1 MSAHR
6 VVAVIIGA
14 VLVVGFLV
22 VGGLVF
28 AAYFFSSRVHV
39 TRTGTHGED
48 ETVRVETPFGRV
60 RVDKDRE
67 VDPATL
73 DMPLY
78 PEAKV
83 VRGGHSARVELDLD
97 FADKALRIMAVEME
111 TPDPF
116 DKVVAFYR
124 KAAPDYSFSEKA
136 DGKVELLSQQ
146 GGQKRVIGISQRQG
160 YTRIALANIGE
171 PEGN

>member
-6 VVAVIIGA
+6 VVAVIVGA
-14 VLVVGFLV
+14 VLVVGLLA

-39 TRTGTHGED
+39 TKSGTRGD

-60 RVDKDRE
+60 RVDKNSE
-67 VDPATL
+67 VDPETL
-73 DMPLY
+73 DIPLY

-97 FADKALRIMAVEME
+97 FADKALRIMAIEME
-111 TPDPF
+111 TPDAF

-124 KAAPDYSFSEKA
+124 QAAPDYSFNEKA
-136 DGKVELLSQQ
+136 GGKVELLWQRE
-146 GGQKRVIGISQRQG
+146 GQKKVIGIVRRQDQ
-160 YTRIALANIGE
+160 TRIALANIGE

>member
-6 VVAVIIGA
+6 VVAVIVGA

-60 RVDKDRE
+60 RVDKNRE

-73 DMPLY
+73 DIPVY

-83 VRGGHSARVELDLD
+83 VHGGHNARVELDLD
-97 FADKALRIMAVEME
+97 FADKALRIMAIEME
-111 TPDPF
+111 TTDPF

-124 KAAPDYSFSEKA
+124 QAAPDFSFSEKA
-136 DGKVELLSQQ
+136 GGKVELLLQR
-146 GGQKRVIGISQRQG
+146 GGQKKVIGIVRRQDM
-160 YTRIALANIGE
+160 TRIALANIGE

>member
-6 VVAVIIGA
+6 VVSAIVGA
-14 VLVVGFLV
+14 VLVLGLLA

-28 AAYFFSSRVHV
+28 AAYYFSSRVHV
-39 TRTGTHGED
+39 TRSGTHGRD
-48 ETVRVETPFGRV
+48 EIVRVDTPFGRV
-60 RVDKDRE
+60 RVDKNRDM
-67 VDPATL
+67 DPELL

-83 VRGGHSARVELDLD
+83 VNQGHSARVDLDLD
-97 FADKALRIMAVEME
+97 FADKQLRIMAVEME
-111 TPDPF
+111 TPDAF

-124 KAAPDYSFSEKA
+124 QAAPDYSFSQKA
-136 DGKVELLSQQ
+136 GGKVELLWQE
-146 GGQKRVIGISQRQG
+146 GGRKKVIGIVERQG
-160 YTRIALANIGE
+160 KTRIALANIGE